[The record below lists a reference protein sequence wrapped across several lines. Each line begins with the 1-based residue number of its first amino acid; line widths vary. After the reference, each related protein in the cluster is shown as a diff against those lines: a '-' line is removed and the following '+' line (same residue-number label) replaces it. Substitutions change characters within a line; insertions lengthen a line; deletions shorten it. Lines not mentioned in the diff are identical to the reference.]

1 MCWMAAAWSRYLGFI
16 GVRVMRELVLDF
28 NGPELGT
35 EQRFWQAADLCVCAY
50 LCVCV
55 VCRITVSIE
64 RSEAA
69 KPSMTHLH
77 MGWVNYSKM
86 VGLHRVSLSLSV
98 CLSVFLLLARS
109 FCPRTHP
116 IGEWERWVHCNLNP
130 SRPIWLVM

>member
-1 MCWMAAAWSRYLGFI
+1 MAAAWSRYLGFI

-86 VGLHRVSLSLSV
+86 VGLHRVFLSLSV
-98 CLSVFLLLARS
+98 CLCLSVARPLFL
-109 FCPRTHP
+109 PKD
-116 IGEWERWVHCNLNP
+116 P
-130 SRPIWLVM
+130 SHWRVGKVGAL